1 MTTLEPKT
9 NTRHGARV
17 ALPRQETSTTSL
29 PFEKPTTLTRAV
41 QKAVRELDQTSL
53 RPVSRRDAGVAFQPR
68 MLVAVLSYCYARGIY
83 GSAEIEN
90 VMRRDKN
97 FRAFC
102 QNEFPYAHTIAS
114 FRRHNRDAIRDCL
127 AAVLRFLGMQIDPLR
142 RDELCESQFAAE
154 ADRRIDNAVLMDS
167 IDRDR

>member
-68 MLVAVLSYCYARGIY
+68 MLVASP
-83 GSAEIEN
+83 
-90 VMRRDKN
+90 
-97 FRAFC
+97 RA
-102 QNEFPYAHTIAS
+102 
-114 FRRHNRDAIRDCL
+114 
-127 AAVLRFLGMQIDPLR
+127 
-142 RDELCESQFAAE
+142 
-154 ADRRIDNAVLMDS
+154 
-167 IDRDR
+167 